1 MELLKIKPYELSIW
15 KDQLKNVEN
24 TENNSYYEEALVAK
38 IGSDQTSSPYEA
50 FNIELIKNVNGEVKL
65 SFSMIHTVFD
75 EELGE
80 KVQNP
85 FIPYLVNERK
95 VKLKYDDEWYD
106 FIIKNVEENSSDN
119 TFNYEATDLFV
130 NELAKGGYNVV
141 LSNEL
146 ANNQGTITE
155 LAQSVVESTDWV
167 IDTEGSEPIK
177 QWVQEPVYLGTL
189 QEDIRVIN
197 TDTNS
202 EEPFASGTQIY
213 FFYSTIAT
221 KQEKDIHILLYQ
233 DKEDGKWIYD
243 DNNVAKGTNYRIIN
257 PVPMTY
263 DTKGVPSIVNKI
275 ELQTFQAYRLGYGPL
290 SKYDPVTEKYI
301 DRYKVNGLD
310 QEVYHYTDY
319 EYTTSDIL
327 TNFFSNGNSF
337 NVFSDGSIEGWSTTC
352 EGENLPVVKVI
363 PNNSATT
370 RYGRGWL
377 KLATGASG
385 SLETDGI
392 IYQLDKDFTEPNGG
406 AVIHPAGTQF
416 TWKGATS
423 TTTSK
428 YCQVGY
434 TEDLLGGAQSAL
446 AELASNPTLDL
457 STMPSLAEVDN
468 IRSYLRLYFPKKI
481 NEADYS
487 NVIFNSGIQ
496 DQNEIVGFF
505 TKGEKYILRMKYG
518 VSAPYNKGDT
528 PYITDNYRNTLR
540 AVVAGYTVD
549 ENNKRK
555 VDTSRIYFD
564 FKASTANRNFN
575 LITGGTFNN
584 NYTTYT
590 KTDGGL
596 NTVMAPSTQFVYE
609 DTNGA
614 LYKWDPTKAVEGG
627 DEGQTGQFVPC
638 YSSGTKHDT
647 YVTGDQ
653 IMHYY
658 YYIASCRQSLSREEL
673 ANNDIGIFLY
683 TTKDN
688 SATDGCWYY
697 WVEDI
702 QLFKYREDSNGE
714 PVMLGNIPNAASI
727 PVDYYYLPQEKVIDG
742 EKIKRYASLEDLAG
756 ELGVLET
763 DITPIYNS
771 DYDKV
776 GSIEAEHSNYY
787 NIIQDLCEKFQC
799 WAKFKVEHDPNSGKL
814 ALDGNNKPIKK
825 ISFHEYVGKDNF
837 AGFKYGINLDSIQRT
852 FSSDEIVS
860 KLIVAQNASD
870 LVPGGLTIRRADANP
885 LKESYLL
892 NFSYYLNQ
900 GLVDKAS
907 FETDLSGYTKQL
919 SELNTDIQNL
929 DQEYADV
936 TRKITKISG
945 DRNTYTE
952 LLKAAQLNLTE
963 AKETIRQVVG
973 MDYDTFLQSGNGKIK
988 ITIDLS
994 NPNRCP
1000 PVTVSKAISGL
1011 KIVDWNN
1018 KEIYP
1023 NPDSTA
1029 RVIRD
1034 DSTKYFVR
1042 ITSLPPGYTFPTYK
1056 KNGVW
1061 YYSNS
1066 DTKFKITDSSD
1077 PWWNQDLDEVTE
1089 GIYHTYLPLA
1099 NEDNE
1104 GVIDTIGEILT
1115 DQTIINGYS
1124 GLVSQL
1130 NSEYNKL
1137 YTKAYGP
1144 HEYTITVKP
1153 YYTDNSYYVRTT
1165 DTAIISGKTY
1175 YRYNDIT
1182 GQYDIV
1188 SNPNVDDI
1196 ALYYEKVDSV
1206 DDGTLVTVDDF
1217 VDGITIRLNAEGSGV
1232 TTEFTSSTTEKIFT
1246 WNQKAVNC
1254 TFTLDSSFSSNQYK
1268 IYYNDTEI
1276 TGDFPLTTN
1285 TLYTFKLKTK
1295 KKELQEESLE
1305 YQIDQKNKEK
1315 LEVEKKFYEKY
1326 SRFLQEGTWSSDDY
1340 VDNNLYYLDALQV
1353 SNTSAMPKT
1362 EYSIKVLEVSEL
1374 EGLQGYKFDIG
1385 DKTTI
1390 EDTEFFGWTYKSGM
1404 KTPVR
1409 EEVIV
1414 SEVKWKLDKP
1424 EENEITIKNYKTRF
1438 EDLFQRISATVQT
1451 VEYNKGSYMRA
1462 ANMLDENGLI
1472 RSDLLATSM
1481 SGLGGGIISLSANG
1495 DVRATPDGIEATN
1508 TSQSGYKIRFGPQ
1521 AISTTI
1527 DGGENWEDVLTPNG
1541 ISVSKLTAGVIDTS
1555 EINIVDGEQTSF
1567 RWDKTGI
1574 NAFSF
1579 DDEDNTKYDF
1589 SKFVR
1594 FDRFGLYGVE
1604 GIDGTSGFKP
1614 QSLKDIKD
1622 NASFGAVWDEFFI
1635 KNKYENGYVSMSST
1649 NDFTVVRDNM
1659 KVVEIGN
1666 INDEGEVI
1674 TTETTKYNPIDFVE
1688 VEGVL
1693 VPDFDPSETYY
1704 EYDSTL
1710 EEYVRVAEPTAADAE
1725 NYYTKITETTT
1736 VTQPVYGIVIRD
1748 KSGNLMFEANSEGD
1762 VTLSGTLRSINYRPN
1777 LSGWQIAR
1785 EGDAEFNSIQV
1796 RGSIHAAVFEYDE
1809 VQAIGGLVY
1818 IRPSTAITT
1827 AEVNGRNLILTVE
1840 NPAIIATDNF
1850 CRISTEL
1857 DNGITNAVYDYSY
1870 NNEII
1875 TITNYFPENIGEI
1888 DKLDELAHLVGAAF
1902 ISLGNYN
1909 STTRKTTNNFAIS
1922 LNSSKSSFEMPA
1934 KAITLSEINR
1944 VDTGGS
1950 LTIDSNFRGIFGQ
1963 LPANGVNVDSNIYQ
1977 YMAETQGVYT
1987 DNIYIGDANK
1997 YIAFYTDTS
2006 TSPSTRKLAIKA
2018 DLITF
2023 SGAESGTDLSDTIVK
2038 QEIQY
2043 ARADGTTIPRNID
2056 TSIGTDGWSTTMP
2069 TSTESYPYIWQR
2081 TYIKKISGIESYEP
2095 DSNGFYVETTEGQ
2108 PGTSGYN
2115 TATIFLYQRSATTL
2129 NTPPTGGQTYT
2140 FNTGALSSV
2149 PTGWSTSIPPGN
2161 NPCYLTQTA
2170 VRSQGNTA
2178 TIESWSNPIKLV
2190 EDGERGAEGT
2200 KIIGTF
2206 NRNSWTNTQWTSTY
2220 GIGQTISLSP
2230 NNTDSSG
2237 DTPPSWYDYNKVN
2250 VGDYIYVTGTATDTK
2265 IAYTNVCR
2273 VTTKPST
2280 STSDIPCQIIAS
2292 NHSDRGEPGTPGTPG
2307 TPGPEA
2313 SVEILVTN
2321 IDALSRTITLKAY
2334 LRTVATVSSRTYQWY
2349 KNGDAVVEGTSDT
2362 LQISG
2367 DDLNATYE
2375 CEIEW
2380 S

>member
-141 LSNEL
+141 FSNEL

-213 FFYSTIAT
+213 FFYSTITT

-243 DNNVAKGTNYRIIN
+243 DNNVAKGINYRIIN

-263 DTKGVPSIVNKI
+263 DTKGVPSIVDEI

-337 NVFSDGSIEGWSTTC
+337 NVFSDGSIEGWSTIC
-352 EGENLPVVKVI
+352 EGENLPVVKVV
-363 PNNSATT
+363 PNSSATT

-416 TWKGATS
+416 TWRSS
-423 TTTSK
+423 TGNTTFNK

-434 TEDLLGGAQSAL
+434 TEDLLGGAQLAL

-468 IRSYLRLYFPKKI
+468 IRSYLRLYFPKKV

-528 PYITDNYRNTLR
+528 PYITDNKRNTLR

-564 FKASTANRNFN
+564 FKGSTVNRNFN
-575 LITGGTFNN
+575 LITGGTFNS

-638 YSSGTKHDT
+638 YSSGDKHDT

-683 TTKDN
+683 TTMDN
-688 SATDGCWYY
+688 SATDGRWYY

-742 EKIKRYASLEDLAG
+742 EKIKRYASLKDLAG

-799 WAKFKVEHDPNSGKL
+799 WAKFKVEHNPDSGKL
-814 ALDGNNKPIKK
+814 ALDKNYKPIKK

-860 KLIVAQNASD
+860 KLIVAQNTSD

-885 LKESYLL
+885 LKESYIL

-1077 PWWNQDLDEVTE
+1077 PWWNQDLDEVTK

-1254 TFTLDSSFSSNQYK
+1254 TFTLDSSFSSNGYK
-1268 IYYNDTEI
+1268 IYHNDTEVI
-1276 TGDFPLTTN
+1276 DSFPLTTN
-1285 TLYTFKLKTK
+1285 TLYTFKLKTE
-1295 KKELQEESLE
+1295 KKELQEGSLE

-1424 EENEITIKNYKTRF
+1424 EENEITVKNYKTRF
-1438 EDLFQRISATVQT
+1438 EDLFQRIGATVQT

-1481 SGLGGGIISLSANG
+1481 NGLGGGIISLSANG

-1521 AISTTI
+1521 AISTTT

-1649 NDFTVVRDNM
+1649 DDFTVVRDNM

-1674 TTETTKYNPIDFVE
+1674 TTETTKYKPIDFVE

-1693 VPDFDPSETYY
+1693 VPDFDSSETYY

-1710 EEYVRVAEPTAADAE
+1710 EEYVRVAEPAAADAAD
-1725 NYYTKITETTT
+1725 YYTKITETTT

-1762 VTLSGTLRSINYRPN
+1762 VTLSGTLQSINYRPN

-1785 EGDAEFNSIQV
+1785 DGDAEFNSIQV

-1818 IRPSTAITT
+1818 IRPSTAIAT
-1827 AEVNGRNLILTVE
+1827 AESNGRDLILTVE

-1857 DNGITNAVYDYSY
+1857 DNGIINVVYDYSY
-1870 NNEII
+1870 NNKII
-1875 TITNYFPENIGEI
+1875 TITNYFPENIEEI
-1888 DKLDELAHLVGAAF
+1888 DKLDELANLVGAAF

-1922 LNSSKSSFEMPA
+1922 LNSSKSSLEMPA

-2043 ARADGTTIPRNID
+2043 ARADGTTTPRNID
-2056 TSIGTDGWSTTMP
+2056 TSIGTNGWSTTMP

-2081 TYIKKISGIESYEP
+2081 TYIKKISGTISYEP
-2095 DSNGFYVETTEGQ
+2095 NNTGFYIEAIEGPQ
-2108 PGTSGYN
+2108 GPQGPQGEQG
-2115 TATIFLYQRSATTL
+2115 A
-2129 NTPPTGGQTYT
+2129 
-2140 FNTGALSSV
+2140 TGA
-2149 PTGWSTSIPPGN
+2149 TGP
-2161 NPCYLTQTA
+2161 
-2170 VRSQGNTA
+2170 QGETGA
-2178 TIESWSNPIKLV
+2178 TGPQ
-2190 EDGERGAEGT
+2190 GPQGP
-2200 KIIGTF
+2200 
-2206 NRNSWTNTQWTSTY
+2206 Q
-2220 GIGQTISLSP
+2220 GIQGLK
-2230 NNTDSSG
+2230 G
-2237 DTPPSWYDYNKVN
+2237 D
-2250 VGDYIYVTGTATDTK
+2250 A
-2265 IAYTNVCR
+2265 
-2273 VTTKPST
+2273 
-2280 STSDIPCQIIAS
+2280 
-2292 NHSDRGEPGTPGTPG
+2292 
-2307 TPGPEA
+2307 GPEA

-2321 IDALSRTITLKAY
+2321 IDALSRTITLEAY
-2334 LRTVATVSSRTYQWY
+2334 LRTTATVSSKAYKWY
-2349 KNGDAVVEGTSDT
+2349 KNGNAIAGSTSQ

-2367 DDLNATYE
+2367 DNLDATYE

>member
-15 KDQLKNVEN
+15 KDQLTNNGN
-24 TENNSYYEEALVAK
+24 TESDSYYEEALVAK

-50 FNIELIKNVNGEVKL
+50 FNIELTKNVNGEVKL

-106 FIIKNVEENSSDN
+106 FIIKNVEENSDDN

-155 LAQSVVESTDWV
+155 LARSVVENTDWV

-189 QEDIRVIN
+189 QQDIRVIN

-202 EEPFASGTQIY
+202 TELFKSGKQIY

-221 KQEKDIHILLYQ
+221 KQEKDIHILSYQ

-257 PVPMTY
+257 PVSMTY
-263 DTKGVPSIVNKI
+263 NTEGVPSIVNEI

-301 DRYKVNGLD
+301 DRYEVNGLD

-337 NVFSDGSIEGWSTTC
+337 NVFTDGSIEGWSTVC
-352 EGENLPVVKVI
+352 EGDNLSVVKVHAI
-363 PNNSATT
+363 NLGT
-370 RYGRGWL
+370 RYGGAWL
-377 KLATGASG
+377 LTDDVSEQDKLCKQN
-385 SLETDGI
+385 I
-392 IYQLDKDFTEPNGG
+392 IYQLTKDFTEPNGG

-416 TWKGATS
+416 TWRSSTS
-423 TTTSK
+423 NTNGK

-468 IRSYLRLYFPKKI
+468 IRSYLRLYFPKKL

-528 PYITDNYRNTLR
+528 PYITDNWRKTLR

-564 FKASTANRNFN
+564 FKESTANRNFN
-575 LITGGTFNN
+575 LITGGTFNS

-596 NTVMAPSTQFVYE
+596 NTIMAPSTQFVYE
-609 DTNGA
+609 DTDGA
-614 LYKWDPTKAVEGG
+614 LYKWDPTKEIDG
-627 DEGQTGQFVPC
+627 EEERTGQFVPC
-638 YSSGTKHDT
+638 YSSGDKHDT
-647 YVTGDQ
+647 YVIGDQ

-658 YYIASCRQSLSREEL
+658 YYTASCRQSLSREEL

-683 TTKDN
+683 TTRDN
-688 SATDGCWYY
+688 SATDGRWYY
-697 WVEDI
+697 WIEDI

-714 PVMLGNIPNAASI
+714 PVMLGNVPNAASI
-727 PVDYYYLPQEKVIDG
+727 PIDYYYLPQEKVIDS

-799 WAKFKVEHDPNSGKL
+799 WAKFKVKHDPDSGKL
-814 ALDGNNKPIKK
+814 TLENNKPIKK

-885 LKESYLL
+885 LKESYIL

-919 SELNTDIQNL
+919 SELNKKIQDL
-929 DQEYADV
+929 DQEYTDV
-936 TRKITKISG
+936 TGKITKISG

-1000 PVTVSKAISGL
+1000 PVTVSKAVSGL
-1011 KIVDWNN
+1011 EIVDWND

-1023 NPDSTA
+1023 NPDSAA

-1034 DSTKYFVR
+1034 NSSKNFVR
-1042 ITSLPPGYTFPTYK
+1042 IISLPPGYTFPTYK

-1061 YYSNS
+1061 HYANS
-1066 DTKFKITDSSD
+1066 ETQLRPTSQTE
-1077 PWWNQDLDEVTE
+1077 PWWGQEPGTA
-1089 GIYHTYLPLA
+1089 IYYTYLPLA

-1115 DQTIINGYS
+1115 DQTIINGYG

-1130 NSEYNKL
+1130 NSEYNEL
-1137 YTKAYGP
+1137 YAKAYGP
-1144 HEYTITVKP
+1144 HEYTITVKS
-1153 YYTDNSYYVRTT
+1153 YQTSETYYVRTT
-1165 DTAIISGKTY
+1165 DIAIVSGKTY

-1182 GQYDIV
+1182 GKYDIV
-1188 SNPNVDDI
+1188 SNPDVTDI
-1196 ALYYEKVDSV
+1196 ALYYEIKEGFG
-1206 DDGTLVTVDDF
+1206 GTLVTIDDF
-1217 VDGITIRLNAEGSGV
+1217 VDGVTIGLDAGSGV
-1232 TTEFTSSTTEKIFT
+1232 TTEFTSSTIEKIFT
-1246 WNQKAVNC
+1246 WDKKATNC
-1254 TFTLDSSFSSNQYK
+1254 TFTLDSSFSSNEYA
-1268 IYYNDTEI
+1268 IYYNDEKITE
-1276 TGDFPLTTN
+1276 FELTTN
-1285 TLYTFKLKTK
+1285 TLYTFKLKTENE
-1295 KKELQEESLE
+1295 ELQEKSLE

-1424 EENEITIKNYKTRF
+1424 EENEITVKNYKTRF
-1438 EDLFQRISATVQT
+1438 EDLFQRIGATVQT

-1481 SGLGGGIISLSANG
+1481 NGLGGGIISLSANG

-1614 QSLKDIKD
+1614 QSLKDIKN

-1649 NDFTVVRDNM
+1649 DDFTVVRDDM

-1666 INDEGEVI
+1666 INDEGETI
-1674 TTETTKYNPIDFVE
+1674 TTETTKYKPIDLVE
-1688 VEGVL
+1688 VEGEL

-1704 EYDSTL
+1704 EYNSTL
-1710 EEYVRVAEPTAADAE
+1710 EEYVRVAEPIAADAA
-1725 NYYTKITETTT
+1725 NYYTQITETTT

-1762 VTLSGTLRSINYRPN
+1762 VTLSGTLQSTNYVHN
-1777 LSGWQIAR
+1777 LSGWKIAR
-1785 EGDAEFNSIQV
+1785 EGDAEFNNVKV

-1818 IRPSTAITT
+1818 IRPSTAIVT
-1827 AEVNGRNLILTVE
+1827 AESDGRDLILTVE
-1840 NPAIIATDNF
+1840 NPAVIANDNF

-1857 DNGITNAVYDYSY
+1857 DTGITNDIHDYSY
-1870 NNEII
+1870 ENEII
-1875 TITNYFPENIGEI
+1875 TITNYFPEEI
-1888 DKLDELAHLVGAAF
+1888 SDINKLDELAHLVGAAF
-1902 ISLGNYN
+1902 ISLGNYD
-1909 STTRKTTNNFAIS
+1909 SEVGSTNNFAIGI
-1922 LNSSKSSFEMPA
+1922 NSSDSNNVGLPQ
-1934 KAITLSEINR
+1934 KAITLSENSRITTDN
-1944 VDTGGS
+1944 G
-1950 LTIDSNFRGIFGQ
+1950 IDISTRYRGILGQ
-1963 LPANGVNVDSNIYQ
+1963 LPSGLPIQSEIEP
-1977 YMAETQGVYT
+1977 YMTSTQGIYT
-1987 DNIYIGDANK
+1987 DNMYIGDANQYVAYYTVPAHTEEGVIIPEEK
-1997 YIAFYTDTS
+1997 RLRIKTSELQLDAKDGYITLGDS
-2006 TSPSTRKLAIKA
+2006 SSSHIK
-2018 DLITF
+2018 I
-2023 SGAESGTDLSDTIVK
+2023 SD
-2038 QEIQY
+2038 
-2043 ARADGTTIPRNID
+2043 
-2056 TSIGTDGWSTTMP
+2056 
-2069 TSTESYPYIWQR
+2069 
-2081 TYIKKISGIESYEP
+2081 SGIEFWQGIEDAEETNKTAYIQDNQLYIPRSVVLESM
-2095 DSNGFYVETTEGQ
+2095 DIGENGENILWRWKKMSNKNLRLMWV
-2108 PGTSGYN
+2108 
-2115 TATIFLYQRSATTL
+2115 
-2129 NTPPTGGQTYT
+2129 GG
-2140 FNTGALSSV
+2140 
-2149 PTGWSTSIPPGN
+2149 
-2161 NPCYLTQTA
+2161 
-2170 VRSQGNTA
+2170 
-2178 TIESWSNPIKLV
+2178 
-2190 EDGERGAEGT
+2190 
-2200 KIIGTF
+2200 
-2206 NRNSWTNTQWTSTY
+2206 
-2220 GIGQTISLSP
+2220 
-2230 NNTDSSG
+2230 
-2237 DTPPSWYDYNKVN
+2237 N
-2250 VGDYIYVTGTATDTK
+2250 V
-2265 IAYTNVCR
+2265 
-2273 VTTKPST
+2273 
-2280 STSDIPCQIIAS
+2280 
-2292 NHSDRGEPGTPGTPG
+2292 
-2307 TPGPEA
+2307 
-2313 SVEILVTN
+2313 
-2321 IDALSRTITLKAY
+2321 
-2334 LRTVATVSSRTYQWY
+2334 
-2349 KNGDAVVEGTSDT
+2349 
-2362 LQISG
+2362 
-2367 DDLNATYE
+2367 
-2375 CEIEW
+2375 
-2380 S
+2380 